1 MESKGAVSERTPL
14 LGGASIVSVTAPDI
28 INRAAESP
36 APGISLRESVERGKA
51 SGLVNDGYREEEE
64 PVCCGQEQLAYS
76 ILARLPA
83 IHTYAFLAFFLYF
96 GHTWLLIQ
104 RPDIA
109 IGFIIVVL
117 VYAMTRFWIMWFSAF
132 YGLSLLRKHDNRE
145 SNYWQSQTRP
155 VGAPDFYSVWHA
167 VMIPSYKEP
176 IGKLRQ
182 TIDTIAEQSIAKQIV
197 LCMAMEERDPNA
209 VLVAETLQ
217 AEYAGRLGGFCY
229 AIHPVTA
236 GETPGKSSNENW
248 AARCVS
254 KYMVDKLRIPERS
267 IILTTCDADTFFHPN
282 YFAYVTHAYL
292 CDGDNRYHRIYQAVT
307 NWMPNVLQVP
317 AICGTRYTVMS
328 IARVAEMASPV
339 TNPFPIAIY
348 SLSLPLA
355 KQAKFWD
362 PTVIPEDW
370 HMYFRCS
377 MADQGKVEV
386 TRLMILVGTEAVEG
400 KNYVDTVKEC
410 YDQSVRWQWGA
421 TDVGYLMVQSCNR
434 WDVPLHRR
442 LAMLLCAYDHHLLS
456 VVLVGV
462 ILSSPFLYGKIP
474 VMLDLDMWTGAEMI
488 VALQVILSWLWL
500 FHVSIHFVLLCYM
513 DHRLRNEI
521 LKNRSH
527 YNVTEGFWANGP
539 PRWASLIMFPFAD
552 IFLFIVPTVHA
563 HTKMFIS
570 SNFNYVPSAKQGE
583 RLAGEVQEK
592 DREV

>member
-109 IGFIIVVL
+109 VAIIGIFL

-145 SNYWQSQTRP
+145 PNYWQSQTRP
-155 VGAPDFYSVWHA
+155 VGAPDSYS
-167 VMIPSYKEP
+167 
-176 IGKLRQ
+176 

-209 VLVAETLQ
+209 
-217 AEYAGRLGGFCY
+217 
-229 AIHPVTA
+229 
-236 GETPGKSSNENW
+236 
-248 AARCVS
+248 
-254 KYMVDKLRIPERS
+254 
-267 IILTTCDADTFFHPN
+267 
-282 YFAYVTHAYL
+282 
-292 CDGDNRYHRIYQAVT
+292 AVT

-317 AICGTRYTVMS
+317 AICGTRYTALS
-328 IARVAEMASPV
+328 IARMAEMASPV

-421 TDVGYLMVQSCNR
+421 TDVGYLMVQSSSR
-434 WDVPLHRR
+434 WDVPLHKR
-442 LAMLLCAYDHHLLS
+442 LSLLLCAYDHHLLT
-456 VVLVGV
+456 VALV
-462 ILSSPFLYGKIP
+462 ISIMASPFLYGKIP

-500 FHVSIHFVLLCYM
+500 FHVSLHFMFLCYM

-570 SNFNYVPSAKQGE
+570 SNFNYVPSAKQGD
-583 RLAGEVQEK
+583 RLPGEVQEK
-592 DREV
+592 DRQV